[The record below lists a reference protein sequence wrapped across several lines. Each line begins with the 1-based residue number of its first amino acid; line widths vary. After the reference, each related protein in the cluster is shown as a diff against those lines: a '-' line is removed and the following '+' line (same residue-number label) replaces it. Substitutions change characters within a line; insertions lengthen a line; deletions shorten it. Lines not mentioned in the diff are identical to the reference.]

1 VKSPR
6 ALLLDLDGTLADT
19 LPGLAAS
26 VNALRERL
34 GMGPLAA
41 AEVRR
46 HLGDGAR
53 DLLVKCTG
61 LDGAAAD
68 LHLGPWR
75 ADYLERCTAGTTL
88 LPGAADLLAAAAA
101 RGIPAAVVTNKP
113 LAPSERI
120 LGALGVRGRIAAVVG
135 GDSLPVRKPDPA
147 MVHEALRLLG
157 SVPPAEAW
165 LVGDG
170 PQDVAAARAAGCAG
184 ILVRGYGD
192 LAAARALGP
201 AREVGGLPDL
211 LPLPA

>member
-1 VKSPR
+1 VRAPR

-19 LPGLAAS
+19 LPGLADA
-26 VNALRERL
+26 VNRLRARL
-34 GMGPLAA
+34 DLRPLPAG
-41 AEVRR
+41 EIRR

-53 DLLVKCTG
+53 DLLMKCTG
-61 LDGAAAD
+61 LDGDSAD

-75 ADYLERCTAGTTL
+75 ADYLERCTTGTAL

-113 LAPSERI
+113 LLPSERI
-120 LGALGVRGRIAAVVG
+120 LAALGIRGRFAAVVG

-147 MVHEALRLLG
+147 MVIEALRLLG

-170 PQDVAAARAAGCAG
+170 PQDIAAARAAGCAG
-184 ILVRGYGD
+184 ILDRGYGD
-192 LAAARALGP
+192 LAAARAHGP
-201 AREVGGLPDL
+201 AREVEGLPDL